1 MRASDFLI
9 ESDSS
14 DLIKSFLPVAQRELQ
29 ITRLPTIKLVDRVPD
44 ADGTTFGCYNKE
56 ADIIYLV
63 TQGRHPKDALRT
75 LAHELVHYKQNIEN
89 RLDDHSGSTGSE
101 EENEA
106 NARAGVIM
114 RHYNEANPE

>member
-1 MRASDFLI
+1 MRASDFLA
-9 ESDSS
+9 ENTKN
-14 DLIKSFLPVAQRELQ
+14 DLIKSFLPVAQQELQ
-29 ITRLPTIKLVDRVPD
+29 ITNLPTIKIVDRVPD

-56 ADIIYLV
+56 INTIYLV

-75 LAHELVHYKQNIEN
+75 LAHELVHYKQDIED
-89 RLDDHSGSTGSE
+89 RLDDHSGSTGSR

-114 RHYNEANPE
+114 RNYNQKNPE

>member
-1 MRASDFLI
+1 MRASDFLA
-9 ESDSS
+9 ESTNNDF
-14 DLIKSFLPVAQRELQ
+14 IKSFLLVAQRELQ
-29 ITRLPTIKLVDRVPD
+29 ITNLPKIKIVDRVPD

-56 ADIIYLV
+56 DNIIYLV

-75 LAHELVHYKQNIEN
+75 LAHELVHYKQNIED

-114 RHYNEANPE
+114 RNYNQKNPE